1 MSERLL
7 PATQLV
13 DRNCVRLYDGV
24 ALPIP
29 QSIQATTVL
38 FETPDQ
44 MLPIDKASLTRR
56 SAGLSDAFYYGSV
69 GTPTTFALADNLCML
84 EDASHCT
91 LFPSGQAAI
100 HAVMSVLGR
109 PGDEVLVTDSVT
121 YTTRWM
127 FDQVCARAGV
137 SIRYFPATDL
147 AAFEARLSNET
158 KAVFFESP
166 GSMLFEIQ
174 DVAAM
179 ARLCRARGIVTV
191 LDNTWSA
198 SMFFNGFRTG
208 LVDCVV
214 LSLSKYHGAPMGVS
228 GGAVLTN
235 DAALHADC
243 MNFGALV
250 GATIA
255 PDAAARIAAG
265 LPNLRLRLAHQSASA
280 ERLLHRIAGIVGDER
295 VFHPAHRVSAQRTL
309 WERDFRGAN
318 SLLTVRCPADDAGYV
333 RELLSR
339 FRVFRHGYG
348 WGGDT
353 SLVNAVA
360 PNRERLF
367 PVAPPDAMYLR
378 LYVGMEDPADLE
390 RDVVGVLGDACRRA

>member
-1 MSERLL
+1 MSERLR

-13 DRNCVRLYDGV
+13 DRNCVRLHDGV
-24 ALPIP
+24 MLPVP

-38 FETPDQ
+38 FDSPDR
-44 MLPIDKASLTRR
+44 MLPIDKASLTRQ
-56 SAGLSDAFYYGSV
+56 SGGLADTFYYGPV

-84 EDASHCT
+84 EDAAHCT

-100 HAVMSVLGR
+100 HAVMSVVAR
-109 PGDEVLVTDSVT
+109 AGDEVLVTDSVT

-137 SIRYFPATDL
+137 SIRYFPATDV
-147 AAFEARLSNET
+147 AAFAARLSPRT

-174 DVAAM
+174 EVAAM
-179 ARLCRARGIVTV
+179 ARLCRTRGIVTV

-198 SMFFNGFRTG
+198 STFFNGFRTG

-235 DAALHADC
+235 DAALHAEC
-243 MNFGALV
+243 VNFGALV
-250 GATIA
+250 GATIS

-265 LPNLRLRLAHQSASA
+265 LPNLRLRLAHQSATA
-280 ERLLHRIAGIVGDER
+280 MHLLPLIADRVGDEH
-295 VFHPAHRVSAQRTL
+295 VFHPAHRAFGQRSL

-318 SLLTVRCPADDAGYV
+318 SLLTVRCPVAGADDV
-333 RELLSR
+333 RALLLR
-339 FRVFRHGYG
+339 FRMFRHGYG

-353 SLVNAVA
+353 SLVNVVA
-360 PNRERLF
+360 PNRERQF
-367 PVAPPDAMYLR
+367 PVAPRDAAYLR

-390 RDVVGVLGDACRRA
+390 RDLMHALGSVCR